1 MERATKTQNSLNKRV
16 QGLDHKLELSQ
27 NLFLGD
33 NVVKNGVLD
42 NLSLQKNLLATGLLK
57 DNILDSL
64 DMIVS
69 SDGKLSNASVRRQL
83 DKKFP
88 SVMRKPNPIGAV
100 FKDKARFGTQNPII
114 DTLLTQIESDELN
127 KRNKLKNN

>member
-1 MERATKTQNSLNKRV
+1 M
-16 QGLDHKLELSQ
+16 
-27 NLFLGD
+27 GD